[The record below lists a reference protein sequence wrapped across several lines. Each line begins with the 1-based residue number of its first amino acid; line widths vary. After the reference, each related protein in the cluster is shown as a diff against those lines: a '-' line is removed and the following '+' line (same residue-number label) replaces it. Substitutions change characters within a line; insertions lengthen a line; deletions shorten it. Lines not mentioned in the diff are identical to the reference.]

1 MASGFQGRGAEP
13 RTRMLLREAEKPL
26 TLSPSA
32 LQKEM
37 SLTTKQRLARS
48 KKLHL
53 PLIVQ
58 PQDEHETSHH
68 KFSAA
73 DPKQSS
79 LLPCPAEVVFQN
91 YSPGEVCEMPVV
103 LRNRDKVPLLVK
115 VILESSPYFQL
126 EMPSNVYCKVPPGL
140 SVTVRILFSPGQNK
154 DYFHQLLCI
163 TETEELIVP
172 IRAIGARAIL
182 DFPDELDFSECPVK
196 YSTQK
201 TLLVQNLG
209 NRAAHY
215 QLSTQSPFFV
225 IPATGTLGIG
235 DSVQVTVGV
244 LPLRTG
250 DCSTS
255 LVVHY
260 DTGEDTHTSLH
271 GRAVDANIR
280 LDRNAVTFQKTYVTL
295 SNRAAVLIHN
305 LSDVTACFQWTAVDT
320 EGEEDLLKL
329 RQYRRLCQQTK
340 DNLSDSLKECG
351 VDSTGQEC
359 FALLTHS
366 LQSERA
372 KVRGD
377 AMLFCDGI
385 FSLEPKEGEIRPKCS
400 AEISV
405 FFKPQEARLYQ
416 QAVYCDISGRENRL
430 PLHLIGEGLGPRLC
444 FNLKELNIGE
454 VCVSTNNRYEVILF
468 NTGPAEALFILL
480 PPATAMGSFFT
491 FLPQEGIVAP
501 YRLQAIR
508 ISFHPTVM
516 GEFQEEFCFHVTG
529 SPKPV
534 TLTIRGRVTG
544 PTFHFDV
551 PALHFGDV
559 SFGFP
564 RTLKC
569 CLSNTSMAPMAVK
582 LHVAGD
588 GSGALSIDSFAQMRR
603 HSNQSWR
610 KEARG
615 PRGPVDAKEFIIS
628 PCGATVRALG
638 SEFFNVTLCSNTVRE
653 YQLELVVDVIGVGN
667 KWLTLPLT
675 ARCIV
680 PALRLLNP
688 VVSFEQC
695 FLKFPY
701 KEKVTLVNDSDFPG
715 CYRVLSQER
724 KEKAAAWY
732 SSSEPSGIIEA
743 HSSVEIP
750 ITLEAQQLG
759 ECNVTAEVAVFGRE
773 GSPLEFH
780 LECMAHGPV
789 VSIDPE
795 KINFGAI
802 RVLEDR
808 SKIVHLKNHGDIPA
822 PFWVKMHCRIS
833 PAEKG
838 RFIGGGY
845 TGGTSHGVGSVAAPL
860 AGEAARK
867 GPWLGAEWD
876 VLPAGGDICERLEN
890 SFEKR
895 FDFLYIGWLQLLEL
909 VKASPDTVD
918 SFVFVDKASGVA
930 RKHSR
935 WRIEPTK
942 GVVLPKSEVLVT
954 VTGNLNDTKQ
964 FKDRMKVFIENSHPT
979 IISVQA
985 VGTGPTIVT
994 DKPLGSVLDLTTHFS
1009 FSPCRYRFN
1018 VTNKGRRVHRL
1029 YWSTEGFSVSG
1040 QSARLPAL
1048 RGTKSRDASRDHRA
1062 GSSVF
1067 KVRPQQVDLRPRQTV
1082 EMVLEGCSSTAQ
1094 EVKEWLLCYAT
1105 VGKEIEKKQ
1114 IMQVD
1119 VTCKFIHPVV
1129 ETSSREITFHV
1140 EKKPSDVL
1148 ALQYQPLSLKN
1159 VCSLPFS
1166 IVLDLE
1172 QPFRICNVD
1181 QQPLPAGSKP
1191 MMLDVGE
1198 ELHLCIQFD
1207 PAYEKDLNSRVAE
1220 RALRMRFMEH
1230 PHEEQITV
1238 RGEVYFPNLHLQA
1251 EAVDFGCIINRTE
1264 QELHMEMTNCGPIPA
1279 QYHWSFL
1286 TDPHV
1291 NTIRFKPSPPEFK
1304 RQSSKKGGFPR
1315 RYSKTESVEGPS
1327 ETPKTIQN
1335 SAQQPADAEDS
1346 LKAGAL
1352 SSTAVEPQKPVRK
1365 KRLGQISKVKHPKP
1379 GMQEVFDVQPLWGE
1393 LQPGESQLVTF
1404 TFFGHDNIVARV
1416 TALCHVEGG
1425 PTYEVVV
1432 TGEASPLATNWMWK
1446 KWTEGCSP
1454 TSALLN

>member
-1 MASGFQGRGAEP
+1 QTS
-13 RTRMLLREAEKPL
+13 RTSLVVIYKDVYSTTTAYDNKKTKIIDYNEKPQYKKR
-26 TLSPSA
+26 
-32 LQKEM
+32 LQ
-37 SLTTKQRLARS
+37 TKLQWSMEWA
-48 KKLHL
+48 
-53 PLIVQ
+53 
-58 PQDEHETSHH
+58 
-68 KFSAA
+68 
-73 DPKQSS
+73 
-79 LLPCPAEVVFQN
+79 
-91 YSPGEVCEMPVV
+91 
-103 LRNRDKVPLLVK
+103 
-115 VILESSPYFQL
+115 
-126 EMPSNVYCKVPPGL
+126 
-140 SVTVRILFSPGQNK
+140 

-163 TETEELIVP
+163 TEREELIVP

-182 DFPDELDFSECPVK
+182 DFPDQLDFSKCPVN

-201 TLLVQNLG
+201 TLLVRNIG
-209 NRAAHY
+209 NQAAHY
-215 QLSTQSPFFV
+215 QLSTQ
-225 IPATGTLGIG
+225 
-235 DSVQVTVGV
+235 
-244 LPLRTG
+244 
-250 DCSTS
+250 
-255 LVVHY
+255 
-260 DTGEDTHTSLH
+260 
-271 GRAVDANIR
+271 
-280 LDRNAVTFQKTYVTL
+280 
-295 SNRAAVLIHN
+295 
-305 LSDVTACFQWTAVDT
+305 
-320 EGEEDLLKL
+320 
-329 RQYRRLCQQTK
+329 RQYHRLCQQTK

-372 KVRGD
+372 KVRED
-377 AMLFCDGI
+377 PMLFCDGI
-385 FSLEPKEGEIRPKCS
+385 FSLEPKEGEIRPNCS

-405 FFKPQEARLYQ
+405 FFKPQEARLYK

-430 PLHLIGEGLGPRLC
+430 PLHLIGEGLGPRLR
-444 FNLKELNIGE
+444 FSLRELDIGE
-454 VCVSTNNRYEVILF
+454 VCVRTNNRYEVILF
-468 NTGPAEALFILL
+468 NTGPAEALFSLL

-501 YRLQAIR
+501 YRLQAIQ
-508 ISFHPTVM
+508 ISFHPTFM

-534 TLTIRGRVTG
+534 TLTVRGCVTG

-564 RTLKC
+564 HTLKC
-569 CLSNTSMAPMAVK
+569 CLSNTSMAPMTVR

-588 GSGALSIDSFAQMRR
+588 GLGELSIDSFTQMCR

-615 PRGPVDAKEFIIS
+615 PVEPREFIIS

-638 SEFFNVTLCSNTVRE
+638 SEFFKVTLCSNTIRE
-653 YQLELVVDVIGVGN
+653 YQLELVVDVVGAGN

-715 CYRVLSQER
+715 CYCVLSQEH

-732 SSSEPSGIIEA
+732 SSSEPSGIIKA

-780 LECMAHGPV
+780 LECIAHGPV

-795 KINFGAI
+795 EINFGAI
-802 RVLEDR
+802 QVLEDR

-822 PFWVKMHCRIS
+822 PFWVKM
-833 PAEKG
+833 
-838 RFIGGGY
+838 
-845 TGGTSHGVGSVAAPL
+845 
-860 AGEAARK
+860 
-867 GPWLGAEWD
+867 
-876 VLPAGGDICERLEN
+876 
-890 SFEKR
+890 
-895 FDFLYIGWLQLLEL
+895 
-909 VKASPDTVD
+909 
-918 SFVFVDKASGVA
+918 A

-935 WRIEPTK
+935 WRIEPSK
-942 GVVLPKSEVLVT
+942 GVVLPKSEVLVM
-954 VTGNLNDTKQ
+954 VTGNLNDTKK
-964 FKDRMKVFIENSHPT
+964 FKDRVKVFIENNHPT

-985 VGTGPTIVT
+985 VGIGPTIVT
-994 DKPLGSVLDLTTHFS
+994 DKPLGSVLDLNSHFS
-1009 FSPCRYRFN
+1009 FSPCCYRFN
-1018 VTNKGRRVHRL
+1018 VTNKGRRIHRL
-1029 YWSTEGFSVSG
+1029 YWSTEGFSISG
-1040 QSARLPAL
+1040 QSTRLPAL
-1048 RGTKSRDASRDHRA
+1048 RGTRRRDASRHHRA
-1062 GSSVF
+1062 GSPLF

-1094 EVKEWLLCYAT
+1094 EVKEQLLCYAT
-1105 VGKEIEKKQ
+1105 VGKEVEKKQ

-1129 ETSSREITFHV
+1129 EMSSRAITFHV

-1166 IVLDLE
+1166 IVLELE
-1172 QPFRICNVD
+1172 QPFLVCDVD

-1191 MMLDVGE
+1191 VMLDVGE
-1198 ELHLCIQFD
+1198 ELHLCIQFN

-1220 RALRMRFMEH
+1220 RLLRMRFMEH

-1251 EAVDFGCIINRTE
+1251 EAVDFGCIINHTE

-1279 QYHWSFL
+1279 QYRWSFL

-1291 NTIRFKPSPPEFK
+1291 NTIKYTR
-1304 RQSSKKGGFPR
+1304 KKAFDLPTCPVNICTLEWEVAPCSASWG
-1315 RYSKTESVEGPS
+1315 TEAAHGAI
-1327 ETPKTIQN
+1327 KKKK
-1335 SAQQPADAEDS
+1335 D
-1346 LKAGAL
+1346 AL
-1352 SSTAVEPQKPVRK
+1352 SSTAVEPQRVVRK
-1365 KRLGQISKVKHPKP
+1365 RTLGQISKVKHPKP
-1379 GMQEVFDVQPLWGE
+1379 GMQEVFDVRPLWGE

-1404 TFFGHDNIVARV
+1404 TFFGHANIVARV
-1416 TALCHVEGG
+1416 TALCHVQGG

-1446 KWTEGCSP
+1446 KWTEGC
-1454 TSALLN
+1454 